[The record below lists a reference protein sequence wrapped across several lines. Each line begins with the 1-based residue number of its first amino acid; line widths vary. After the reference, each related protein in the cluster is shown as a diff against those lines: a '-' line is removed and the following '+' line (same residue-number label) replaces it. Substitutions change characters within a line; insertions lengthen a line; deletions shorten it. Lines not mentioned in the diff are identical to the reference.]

1 MPMTV
6 RHCCFVFLSVC
17 LIFSTG
23 QAVADAPI
31 QFLYI
36 NAGEESAAGGHVALK
51 MGDEVFHF
59 QHVPPGLL
67 RVRRDN
73 YEQFRDQY
81 ADRENRT
88 IRMHHV
94 EVSEK
99 TIELLR
105 ERFNRILLIEEEQF
119 SRLETLEN
127 DRRLLNALLQL
138 SNQGEGQADGEKRTK
153 LMGLGLFFQYGWN
166 DTESTQESP
175 SQPTQASI
183 ARLAGRVA
191 AAYGDTFLTRK
202 NNETLHSLK
211 ALRPVYDLPADVFSE
226 DRFRTAD
233 YSFSERYT
241 NHLTVL
247 AALRVLALGLPLREG
262 VLLRPEGADF
272 HLNQA
277 ETQCLN
283 NYKGLL
289 ENQLLGL
296 LRGNHPDW
304 GFPLLL
310 GMARLIALDES
321 IASGH
326 LVFLNLAKPRGTTD
340 EAVVVPGEN
349 QYAAYALGRSG
360 FFTAKSVLSG
370 AEPADEWAYSHL
382 EKTANVYFELDQA
395 VRKGRVARLEGMDS
409 MPSSPASMALILPT
423 MTAAEVQSNI
433 EKLNNDLTKYQANMA
448 DLYAYRLIGRNCAT
462 EIFRVIGQAMQE
474 SANSNASQEGQPS
487 QPQPDKA
494 KPESIRSLGG
504 YVSGLG
510 VEFIPF
516 LSFRVVEDNWRVS
529 YSETVPSYRLRRLD
543 QYKALENPWLVD
555 LRESNV
561 FSSSLY
567 KRHGGDSTFVF
578 FTDDWILARPLAGVF
593 NLAAGLAQAFFGVLT
608 LPWNG
613 GENLRMGVKGA
624 LFSLPELFF
633 VNIRKGT
640 FPEDIQRFHVVKVTQ
655 K

>member
-1 MPMTV
+1 MTV
-6 RHCCFVFLSVC
+6 RHYCFVFLSVC

-127 DRRLLNALLQL
+127 DRRLLTTLLQQ
-138 SNQGEGQADGEKRTK
+138 SNQGEGQADGEKRTQ
-153 LMGLGLFFQYGWN
+153 LMGLGLFFQDGWN
-166 DTESTQESP
+166 YTESTQESP

-211 ALRPVYDLPADVFSE
+211 ALSPVYDLPADVFSE

-296 LRGNHPDW
+296 LRGNHPDR

-395 VRKGRVARLEGMDS
+395 VRKGRMARLEGMDS

-423 MTAAEVQSNI
+423 MTAAEVQSTI
-433 EKLNNDLTKYQANMA
+433 EKLDNDLAKYQANMA

-474 SANSNASQEGQPS
+474 SANPNASLEGQPS
-487 QPQPDKA
+487 QGMAKA
-494 KPESIRSLGG
+494 ESIRSLGG

-516 LSFRVVEDNWRVS
+516 LSFRVVEDNWRIS

-543 QYKALENPWLVD
+543 QYKALENPLLVD

-593 NLAAGLAQAFFGVLT
+593 NLAAGLAQAVFGVLT

-640 FPEDIQRFHVVKVTQ
+640 FPEDIQRFHVEKVT
-655 K
+655 KK

>member
-1 MPMTV
+1 M
-6 RHCCFVFLSVC
+6 
-17 LIFSTG
+17 IFSTR
-23 QAVADAPI
+23 QAVAAAHI

-67 RVRRDN
+67 RVKRDN
-73 YEQFRDQY
+73 YAQFRDQY

-88 IRMHHV
+88 IRIHHV

-127 DRRLLNALLQL
+127 DRRLLNALLQI
-138 SNQGEGQADGEKRTK
+138 SNQGEGQADGEKQTK
-153 LMGLGLFFQYGWN
+153 LMGLGLFFQDGWN
-166 DTESTQESP
+166 YTESTQESP
-175 SQPTQASI
+175 SQPMQASI
-183 ARLAGRVA
+183 ARLAGRVE

-211 ALRPVYDLPADVFSE
+211 VLRPVYDLPTDVFSE
-226 DRFRTAD
+226 DRFRSAD

-247 AALRVLALGLPLREG
+247 AALHVLALGLPLREG
-262 VLLRPEGADF
+262 ALLRPEGADF

-277 ETQCLN
+277 ETRYLN
-283 NYKGLL
+283 KYKGVL
-289 ENQLLGL
+289 EDQLLGL

-326 LVFLNLAKPRGTTD
+326 LVFLNLAKPHGKTD
-340 EAVVVPGEN
+340 EPVVVPGEN
-349 QYAAYALGRSG
+349 QYAAYASGRSR
-360 FFTAKSVLSG
+360 FFAAKSVLSG

-409 MPSSPASMALILPT
+409 MPSSPALMSLILPT
-423 MTAAEVQSNI
+423 MTVAEVQSNI
-433 EKLNNDLTKYQANMA
+433 EKLDNYLANYQANMA
-448 DLYAYRLIGRNCAT
+448 DLYAYLLIGRNCAT

-474 SANSNASQEGQPS
+474 SANPNAYLGGEPS
-487 QPQPDKA
+487 QGMAKA
-494 KPESIRSLGG
+494 ESIRSLGG
-504 YVSGLG
+504 YVPGLG

-516 LSFRVVEDNWRVS
+516 LSYRVVGDNWRVS
-529 YSETVPSYRLRRLD
+529 SSETVPSYRLRRLD

-613 GENLRMGVKGA
+613 SENLRMGAKGV

-640 FPEDIQRFHVVKVTQ
+640 FPANVDLGESPP
-655 K
+655 

>member
-127 DRRLLNALLQL
+127 DRRLLTTLLQQ
-138 SNQGEGQADGEKRTK
+138 SNQGEGQADGEKRTQ
-153 LMGLGLFFQYGWN
+153 LMGLGLFFQDGWN
-166 DTESTQESP
+166 YTESTQESP

-326 LVFLNLAKPRGTTD
+326 LVVLNLAKPRGTTD
-340 EAVVVPGEN
+340 EPVVVPGEN
-349 QYAAYALGRSG
+349 QYAAYASGRSR
-360 FFTAKSVLSG
+360 FFAAKSVLSG
-370 AEPADEWAYSHL
+370 AEPADEWAYRHL

-395 VRKGRVARLEGMDS
+395 VRKGRMARLEGMDS

-423 MTAAEVQSNI
+423 MTAAEVQSTI
-433 EKLNNDLTKYQANMA
+433 EKLDNDLAKYQANMA

-474 SANSNASQEGQPS
+474 SANPNASLEGQPS
-487 QPQPDKA
+487 QGMAKA
-494 KPESIRSLGG
+494 ESIRSLGG

-516 LSFRVVEDNWRVS
+516 LSFRVVEDNWRIS

-543 QYKALENPWLVD
+543 QYKALENPLLVD

-593 NLAAGLAQAFFGVLT
+593 NLAAGLAQAVFGVLT

-640 FPEDIQRFHVVKVTQ
+640 FPEDIQRFHVEKVT
-655 K
+655 KK